1 MRYPEKLKKGDTVGL
16 VCTSSPIKTER
27 IEKCREAVENLGF
40 KVKMADN
47 LDAKFNGYMAGSGR
61 ERAKWLNTMFEDP
74 EVKGIFCIR
83 GGDGSSRIMEYLDYE
98 MIKNNPKVFAGYSDV
113 TNLHLAFNKKCD
125 FVTYHGPMV
134 SSNMADGFDNESER
148 AFIEAVC
155 SEEPYEFKNP
165 EGYII
170 GVINEGHAEGR
181 ITGGNLSLLSASIG
195 TPYEIDTRDSILFI
209 EEVGEPMSK
218 IEKWIY
224 HLRNTGKFND
234 CKGVIL
240 GQFTNVTNEECPDL
254 DADEYIGNILKEY
267 NIPVMCNIQSGH
279 GDKMITM
286 PMGAE
291 CIMDTA
297 SLKISFK

>member
-1 MRYPEKLKKGDTVGL
+1 MTYPEKLKKGDTVGL

-61 ERAKWLNTMFEDP
+61 ERAKWLNTMFADP

-134 SSNMADGFDNESER
+134 SSNMEVNKNNGSLVKRLRHRPFT
-148 AFIEAVC
+148 AV
-155 SEEPYEFKNP
+155 
-165 EGYII
+165 
-170 GVINEGHAEGR
+170 
-181 ITGGNLSLLSASIG
+181 
-195 TPYEIDTRDSILFI
+195 TRVRFS
-209 EEVGEPMSK
+209 
-218 IEKWIY
+218 
-224 HLRNTGKFND
+224 
-234 CKGVIL
+234 
-240 GQFTNVTNEECPDL
+240 
-254 DADEYIGNILKEY
+254 
-267 NIPVMCNIQSGH
+267 
-279 GDKMITM
+279 
-286 PMGAE
+286 
-291 CIMDTA
+291 
-297 SLKISFK
+297 